1 MAFDVRLYRL
11 LHRGT
16 PGDVAFYRER
26 CRDRTVLELGCGD
39 GRMAIPI
46 ARAGGRVLGIELHPG
61 MLAAALAAREALP
74 AKVAA
79 RLDLRV
85 GDMAAFDL
93 GQRFERIIVPYTAL
107 YCLAPEPRAGCL
119 RDIARHLEPDGQL
132 LFDVWPGDELAER
145 GPFADREP
153 EWIDG
158 VMDGDTAIEVF
169 ERDVHRRG
177 RIDVTYI
184 HQIAEPGRM
193 PTRESYTLTHHYLTT
208 DELPGVLEAAGLRVV
223 EMFGGFEGEPV
234 DEASERLVVV
244 AGLAG

>member
-16 PGDVAFYRER
+16 PGDVDFYRAR
-26 CRDRTVLELGCGD
+26 CRGRSVLELGCGD
-39 GRMAIPI
+39 GRVAIPI
-46 ARAGGRVLGIELHPG
+46 ARAGGRVIGVELHPG
-61 MLAAALAAREALP
+61 MLAAAREARDALP
-74 AKVAA
+74 PDVAA
-79 RLDLRV
+79 RLDLRP
-85 GDMAAFDL
+85 GDMADFEL
-93 GQRFERIIVPYTAL
+93 GRRFERVIVPYTAL
-107 YCLAPEPRAGCL
+107 YCLAPGPRAGCL
-119 RDIARHLEPDGQL
+119 ERIASHLEPGGEL
-132 LFDVWPGDELAER
+132 LFDVWPGDELAAR
-145 GPFADREP
+145 GPFSDREP

-169 ERDVHRRG
+169 ERDVHRPG

-208 DELPGVLEAAGLRVV
+208 DALPGVLEAAGLRIV

-234 DEASERLVVV
+234 DDESERLVVV
-244 AGLAG
+244 ARHID